1 MSNKR
6 QVDKYVED
14 YYCNKEQSNAK
25 GNNLDESQTTQ
36 MVKNSPA
43 MPETR
48 FIAWEPL
55 WTEDPGWLQSMGSQ
69 KSETQLR
76 N

>member
-36 MVKNSPA
+36 MVKNAPA

-48 FIAWEPL
+48 FIAWENC
-55 WTEDPGWLQSMGSQ
+55 MGRGSWQ
-69 KSETQLR
+69 AIVHGVAKR
-76 N
+76 RHD